1 MGFFVSD
8 AWAEAAPVAAAQ
20 EPSIWATMLPLV
32 VFVLIFYFL
41 LWRPQSKRNKEQKD
55 LLGSLNKGDEVLLA
69 GGMIGKITKVID
81 DYIVVEVANNIEI
94 RFQKSA
100 VTASLPKGTIKNI

>member
-1 MGFFVSD
+1 MGFFIAD
-8 AWAEAAPVAAAQ
+8 AWAEAAPAVA
-20 EPSIWATMLPLV
+20 EPSMWATLLPLV

-41 LWRPQSKRNKEQKD
+41 LWRPQSKRTKDQKE
-55 LLGSLNKGDEVLLA
+55 LLTSLAKGDEVLLA
-69 GGMIGKITKVID
+69 GGMIGKITKVVD
-81 DYIVVEVANNIEI
+81 DYVVVEVANNMEI

>member
-1 MGFFVSD
+1 MGFFIAD
-8 AWAEAAPVAAAQ
+8 AWAESAPVPP

-41 LWRPQSKRNKEQKD
+41 LWRPQAKRSKDQKE
-55 LLGSLNKGDEVLLA
+55 LLSSLSKGDEVVLA
-69 GGMIGKITKVID
+69 GGMLGKITKVVD
-81 DYIVVEVANNIEI
+81 DYVVVEVANNMEI

-100 VTASLPKGTIKNI
+100 VAASLPKGTIKNI

>member
-8 AWAEAAPVAAAQ
+8 AWAEAAPVAAQ

-41 LWRPQSKRNKEQKD
+41 LWRPQSKRNKEQKE
-55 LLGSLNKGDEVLLA
+55 LLGNLNKGDEVLLA
-69 GGMIGKITKVID
+69 GGMIGKITKVVD

>member
-1 MGFFVSD
+1 MGFFIAD
-8 AWAEAAPVAAAQ
+8 AWAEAAPAAAQ
-20 EPSIWATMLPLV
+20 EPNMWATLLPLA

-41 LWRPQSKRNKEQKD
+41 LWRPQSKRNKDQKE
-55 LLGSLNKGDEVLLA
+55 LLTSLGKGDEVLLA
-69 GGMIGKITKVID
+69 GGMIGKITRVVD
-81 DYIVVEVANNIEI
+81 DYVVVEVANNMEI

>member
-1 MGFFVSD
+1 MGFFIAE
-8 AWAEAAPVAAAQ
+8 AWAEAAPVATQ
-20 EPSIWATMLPLV
+20 EPSIWATMLPLL

-41 LWRPQSKRNKEQKD
+41 LWRPQNKRSKEQKE
-55 LLGSLNKGDEVLLA
+55 LLTNLNKGDEVLLA
-69 GGMIGKITKVID
+69 GGMIGKITKVVD